1 MTIFCYSTVVMAA
14 RHERSAGHQTKSYEK
29 KNAILMQSLPIP
41 DSHDRH
47 VFELLK
53 NIINDMIHY
62 IT

>member
-1 MTIFCYSTVVMAA
+1 MAA
-14 RHERSAGHQTKSYEK
+14 RHEVSAGYQTKSYV
-29 KNAILMQSLPIP
+29 KNAVLMQGLSIP

-53 NIINDMIHY
+53 NIINNMIHY